1 MIKVPHIIE
10 VDWDLEDVEIDD
22 VIDIET
28 LSEDEI
34 RTELG
39 LPLRVKLPSGLM
51 EELVEAEIEGFEDK
65 YEIVSD
71 YLSDAYGYTLYGWKL
86 IKSMPADRIPLEFK
100 VTVQSARLPK
110 EYFIGVS
117 EYDSGRVLYS
127 ELRVWLEKY
136 YGLPKNVSIR
146 PASFNIGFGRSYQ
159 PRVNNHRTL
168 DAVFYLEKNATFT
181 KKMQKKINKTMTTKT
196 FRKDTTLVVKL
207 ELKDD

>member
-28 LSEDEI
+28 LSQDEI

-39 LPLRVKLPSGLM
+39 LPLRVKLPLGLM
-51 EELVEAEIEGFEDK
+51 EELVEAEVEGFQDK

-86 IKSMPADRIPLEFK
+86 IKSMPADKIPLEFK
-100 VTVQSARLPK
+100 VTVKSARLP
-110 EYFIGVS
+110 EDYFIGVS
-117 EYDSGRVLYS
+117 SYDSKRVLHS
-127 ELRVWLEKY
+127 ELRVWLEQY

-146 PASFNIGFGRSYQ
+146 PESFNIGFGRTY
-159 PRVNNHRTL
+159 HRTL
-168 DAVFYLEKNATFT
+168 EAVFYLEKNATLT
-181 KKMQKKINKTMTTKT
+181 KKMQKRINKTVKTKT
-196 FRKDTTLVVKL
+196 FRKDTTLEVKL
-207 ELKDD
+207 ELRED

>member
-1 MIKVPHIIE
+1 MKVPHVIE

-51 EELVEAEIEGFEDK
+51 GELVEAEIEGFEDK

-71 YLSDAYGYTLYGWKL
+71 YLSDTYGYTLYGWKI
-86 IKSMPADRIPLEFK
+86 IKSIPADRIPLEFK
-100 VTVQSARLPK
+100 VTVRSARLPQ
-110 EYFIGVS
+110 EFFIGMS
-117 EYDSGRVLYS
+117 SYDSKRVLHS
-127 ELRVWLEKY
+127 ELRVWLEEY

-146 PASFNIGFGRSYQ
+146 PSSFNLGFGRSWW
-159 PRVNNHRTL
+159 RTL
-168 DAVFYLEKNATFT
+168 DAVFYLEKNATLT
-181 KKMQKKINKTMTTKT
+181 KKMQKKINKTVKTKT

-207 ELKDD
+207 ELKRD